1 MVWCV
6 KLTFYILYK
15 EKCDRML
22 FFACKREIRMVEL
35 TPCTEQGPACRKA
48 PGNRVHNSS
57 NKLTQYA

>member
-1 MVWCV
+1 M
-6 KLTFYILYK
+6 FYILCM
-15 EKCDRML
+15 EKCAPIV
-22 FFACKREIRMVEL
+22 FFACKHVFRMVEL